1 MANVLIV
8 HDDSIISRVAHLLE
22 ERKKDIRFF
31 EAILRGD
38 PGLPDEYHHVDREA
52 VKQRLENERW
62 LLNDLL
68 ENIENGIFA
77 RELCEIHNQYCISKL
92 RAIAKPKRSSRRTMP
107 TISTIRTK
115 VRGIKTCSVL
125 QTMRKG

>member
-22 ERKKDIRFF
+22 ERKNNIRLY

-38 PGLPDEYHHVDREA
+38 PEVPGEYYHVNRDA

-68 ENIENGIFA
+68 EDIEEGMFA
-77 RELCEIHNQYCISKL
+77 RELCEIHNQYG
-92 RAIAKPKRSSRRTMP
+92 IAKND
-107 TISTIRTK
+107 
-115 VRGIKTCSVL
+115 GD
-125 QTMRKG
+125 GGGG